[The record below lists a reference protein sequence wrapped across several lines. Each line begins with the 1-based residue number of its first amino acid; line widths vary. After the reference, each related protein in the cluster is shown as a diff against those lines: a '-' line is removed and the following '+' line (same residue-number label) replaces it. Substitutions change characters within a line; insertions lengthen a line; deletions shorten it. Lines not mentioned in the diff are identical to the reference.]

1 MFTMNFDSESWFQ
14 RAKSKKISEKRCS
27 RQRIENPKNGKRPI
41 VETIFGNNKKKL
53 LNFQAALNV
62 LSSSL
67 FGCLAADI

>member
-14 RAKSKKISEKRCS
+14 RAKSKKISEKRRS

-41 VETIFGNNKKKL
+41 VKTIFGKKK
-53 LNFQAALNV
+53 V
-62 LSSSL
+62 LKFRGSFECAVASSL